1 MVDSISGS
9 GGGLNGSGISFSGV
23 ASGID
28 TDALIAALTKLESKP
43 IEIAKA
49 KQKKLQ
55 SLSALVKA
63 LSTKLSALR
72 DAAASLTTLGQAL
85 AFTATSSDPSKVT
98 ASTTTGAAVGPHT
111 ISVTQLATAA
121 STSLTLGA
129 PIADPTAALSN
140 TGSLHVNYAGTAAS
154 IDVTGKSLN
163 EIRDAINA
171 GVPGVTASVVNVGA
185 SGSPDYRLVVTG
197 KESGA
202 VKTLTFTQDGGV
214 AFNFTSITT
223 AKNAMFKVDG
233 VDIQRD
239 SNTVGDVIP
248 GVSFTLLAPT
258 ATGADVTLSISTDV
272 SAVKTKIKKMID
284 VYNEVVSFINAN
296 GTYDAASKTAGAFF
310 GDNSITSIK
319 SNLATLFLTGG
330 AEYASDEAFNSLSQ
344 LGVKLQ
350 SDGTLLLDDAKLTD
364 KLSTD
369 MGKALDLFADTD
381 GPGAD
386 LGLALKVRDYAIAA
400 TSGGND
406 PVTGTSY
413 DGILT
418 AKTKSI
424 SDQLAYLTKQINA
437 GEDHVA
443 KFSKM
448 LKLKYMAFESAI
460 SKLKA
465 QQSALY
471 AKFG

>member
-1 MVDSISGS
+1 
-9 GGGLNGSGISFSGV
+9 
-23 ASGID
+23 
-28 TDALIAALTKLESKP
+28 
-43 IEIAKA
+43 
-49 KQKKLQ
+49 
-55 SLSALVKA
+55 
-63 LSTKLSALR
+63 
-72 DAAASLTTLGQAL
+72 
-85 AFTATSSDPSKVT
+85 
-98 ASTTTGAAVGPHT
+98 
-111 ISVTQLATAA
+111 
-121 STSLTLGA
+121 
-129 PIADPTAALSN
+129 
-140 TGSLHVNYAGTAAS
+140 
-154 IDVTGKSLN
+154 
-163 EIRDAINA
+163 
-171 GVPGVTASVVNVGA
+171 
-185 SGSPDYRLVVTG
+185 
-197 KESGA
+197 
-202 VKTLTFTQDGGV
+202 
-214 AFNFTSITT
+214 
-223 AKNAMFKVDG
+223 MFKVDG

-239 SNTVGDVIP
+239 SNSVGDVIP

-258 ATGADVTLSISTDV
+258 ATGTDVTLSISTDV

-296 GTYDAASKTAGAFF
+296 GTYDAASKTAGPFF

-330 AEYASDEAFNSLSQ
+330 AEYAADEAFNSLSQ

-350 SDGTLLLDDAKLTD
+350 ADGTLLLDDAKLTD

-381 GPGAD
+381 ASGAD

-460 SKLKA
+460 AKLKA